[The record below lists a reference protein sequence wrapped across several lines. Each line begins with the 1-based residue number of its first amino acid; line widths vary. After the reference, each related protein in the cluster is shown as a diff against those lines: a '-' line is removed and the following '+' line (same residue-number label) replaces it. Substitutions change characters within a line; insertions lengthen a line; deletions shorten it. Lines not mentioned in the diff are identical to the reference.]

1 MSWFKLM
8 GTVFIIAGFGTWGLS
23 GAKAIEKR
31 TGELIELKFAL
42 GFLEKEITYL
52 QTPLSRAMEKTA
64 SMCQPPVS
72 GLFKEVAR
80 QLKAGK
86 GLTAAEAW
94 VQGLEKNRTILNLKD
109 ADIELLAAAAN
120 QLGMTDTTEQR
131 KFFIM
136 LQEQL
141 KIQEEKARQEQA
153 ANQKLWSY
161 GGFILGAVIVLL
173 LL

>member
-8 GTVFIIAGFGTWGLS
+8 GTALIIAGFGTWGLS
-23 GAKAIEKR
+23 GAKAVEKR
-31 TGELIELKFAL
+31 TWELKEFIFAIA
-42 GFLEKEITYL
+42 FLEKEITYM

-64 SMCQPPVS
+64 SMCQAPVS
-72 GLFKEVAR
+72 EFFRAVAR
-80 QLKAGK
+80 ELKAGK
-86 GLTAAEAW
+86 GFTASEAW
-94 VQGLEKNRTILNLKD
+94 MQGLEPLRTASHLKA

-120 QLGMTDTTEQR
+120 QLGAADSTEQR
-131 KFFIM
+131 KFFIL

-141 KIQEEKARQEQA
+141 KVQEEKARQEQA

-161 GGFILGAVIVLL
+161 GGFILGTVIVLL

>member
-8 GTVFIIAGFGTWGLS
+8 GTALIIAGFGTWGLS

-31 TGELIELKFAL
+31 TGEITELKFAL
-42 GFLEKEITYL
+42 AFLEKEITYL
-52 QTPLSRAMEKTA
+52 QTPLSQAMEKTA
-64 SMCQPPVS
+64 SMCQAPVS
-72 GLFKEVAR
+72 RLFREVAR
-80 QLKAGK
+80 ELKAGK
-86 GLTAAEAW
+86 GFTAAEAW
-94 VQGLEKNRTILNLKD
+94 MQGLEVIRTESNLKD
-109 ADIELLAAAAN
+109 ADIDLLAAAAH
-120 QLGMTDTTEQR
+120 QLGMTDSIEQR
-131 KFFIM
+131 KFFIL

-141 KIQEEKARQEQA
+141 KVQEEKSRQEQA